1 VSVDDSINSNRATS
15 TLQSFRT
22 EGCSS
27 GSATRVARNK
37 APEDIENSTN
47 ESESSSSFS
56 LRTVWNEEGVS
67 GAVARLL
74 TEPTL
79 AASEPE
85 LAIEILQSYLA
96 DMQVGTIP
104 QSVGSPAKQV
114 RDLYLDMTGDD
125 VRRLQELLIE
135 VNTGP
140 AAIEL
145 ARVGATGFFGSY
157 TKNALGEYQLANG
170 IVPYIGYFGSITRNE
185 MTSSGRSGLW
195 W

>member
-1 VSVDDSINSNRATS
+1 VAEE
-15 TLQSFRT
+15 T
-22 EGCSS
+22 ENPN
-27 GSATRVARNK
+27 T
-37 APEDIENSTN
+37 
-47 ESESSSSFS
+47 ESESAPASS

-74 TEPTL
+74 AEPTL

-96 DMQVGTIP
+96 DLQAGTAP
-104 QSVGSPAKQV
+104 QSVVSPVTQV
-114 RDLYLDMTGDD
+114 RDLYLDMVGDD

-135 VNTGP
+135 ENTGP

-170 IVPYIGYFGSITRNE
+170 IVPYIGYFGSITRKE
-185 MTSSGRSGLW
+185 MTSSGRAGLW